1 MGAKLSIGVIGAGM
15 GGLATAAALLRVG
28 VDVTVYEQ
36 ASKFAR
42 LGAGIQVGCNAMQ
55 VLRALGLEQRI
66 RGEAFYPRSWNN
78 RDWRTGEV
86 RYDQIFGPTAEAKY
100 GAPYLLAHRGDLHAT
115 LASAVPAERI
125 RLGHKLAGLDDRAG
139 SVVLGFDD
147 GSTAVHD
154 GVVAADGVHSLVRE
168 LLFGAEKPS
177 FTGRIAYRTTYP
189 AALLGGYDIDE
200 CTKWWGEDRHIVIY
214 YVKPDRSE
222 VYFVTSQPEPG
233 FTVES
238 WSAKGDMPTLRAA
251 FDGFHPQVQQ
261 VLAAC
266 PDVHKWALADRDPL
280 PRWQDGNVTLLGDAC
295 HPMTPYMAQGAAM
308 ALEDAAVLSRLLAEV
323 DDPAGIPG
331 AFRRLE
337 ATRKPRT
344 SRVQLTSRTNTWLR
358 EKTDVDWVYS
368 YNPWTAPL
376 AADECSRLVLT
387 RRPTGHSRA
396 IALRTKRPVRA
407 QAVGEL
413 TPHRGTAAAGRGQHA
428 GGGLHAHP
436 RYHRRAGQDLR
447 PGHAGGRGRRLDQGR
462 GPSRTL
468 AERGGAE
475 GG

>member
-1 MGAKLSIGVIGAGM
+1 MTARLSVAVIGAGM

-36 ASKFAR
+36 ARKFAR
-42 LGAGIQVGCNAMQ
+42 LGAGIQAGCNAMK
-55 VLRALGLEQRI
+55 VLRGLGLEQRM
-66 RGEAFYPRSWNN
+66 RREAFYPRSWNN

-86 RYDQIFGPTAEAKY
+86 RYDQIFGPTAERKY
-100 GAPYLLAHRGDLHAT
+100 GAPYLLAHRGDLHAA
-115 LASAVPAERI
+115 LASVVPGERV
-125 RLGHKLAGLDDRAG
+125 RLDHKVAGLDNKGG
-139 SVVLGFDD
+139 SVVLGFAD
-147 GSTAVHD
+147 GTTAVHD
-154 GVVAADGVHSLVRE
+154 AVVAADGVHSFVRE
-168 LLFGAEKPS
+168 LLFGAEKAN
-177 FTGRIAYRTTYP
+177 FTGRIAYRTTFP
-189 AALLGGYDIDE
+189 ADLLDGYQIDE

-238 WSAKGDMPTLRAA
+238 WSAKGDMRTLRAA
-251 FDGFHPQVQQ
+251 FEGFHPQVRH

-266 PDVHKWALADRDPL
+266 PDVHKWALVDRDPL
-280 PRWQDGNVTLLGDAC
+280 ERWHDGNVTLLGDAC

-323 DDPAGIPG
+323 AAGDRAGIAD

-358 EKTDVDWVYS
+358 GKTDVDWVYS

-376 AADECSRLVLT
+376 AA
-387 RRPTGHSRA
+387 
-396 IALRTKRPVRA
+396 
-407 QAVGEL
+407 
-413 TPHRGTAAAGRGQHA
+413 
-428 GGGLHAHP
+428 
-436 RYHRRAGQDLR
+436 
-447 PGHAGGRGRRLDQGR
+447 
-462 GPSRTL
+462 
-468 AERGGAE
+468 
-475 GG
+475 